1 MRRRV
6 SLAVA
11 MTTALIAGACAR
23 RPALQGEPPAQAL
36 AIRFDND
43 ARDHVHVYLIGMKRE
58 WFLGKVEP
66 GAVVRLRVPEEVLT
80 NGDAFVQLGV
90 VTGSRMTVMAAR
102 DPRVRLTVAQP
113 SSAILSHQW
122 KFVQGQLMPQRLTRG
137 R

>member
-6 SLAVA
+6 SLAVT
-11 MTTALIAGACAR
+11 MTGALMAGACTR
-23 RPALQGEPPAQAL
+23 RPTPAAEPPAQAL

-43 ARDHVHVYLIGMKRE
+43 ARDYVHVYLIGMKRE

-66 GAVVRLRVPEEVLT
+66 GAVARLRVPEEALT
-80 NGDAFVQLGV
+80 TGGAFVQLGV
-90 VTGSRMTVMAAR
+90 VTGSRVTVTAAR

-113 SSAILSHQW
+113 TSAILSHQW